1 MSTSLQATLMIGPD
15 AAAAAE
21 ATVHAAGYRDDLII
35 GAIRVA
41 DLCIQSNY
49 QTGPDDLAAFLD
61 ALAAKVRDAHVAFL
75 ARQSDPEEVSS

>member
-1 MSTSLQATLMIGPD
+1 MIGPD

-21 ATVHAAGYRDDLII
+21 ASVHAAGYRDDLII

-41 DLCIQSNY
+41 GVCIQSNY
-49 QTGPDDLAAFLD
+49 ETGPDDLAAFFD
-61 ALAAKVRDAHVAFL
+61 SLAAQVRDAHAAFI